1 MQGCIPCQRPATRW
15 SPVQVQDTCKPVVAG
30 DMQYLFTP
38 SASQSGGPAIG
49 GRLARTRTDA
59 ASLSGTYFS
68 WPSQLTA
75 ALALELQTCSIHTP
89 SSLVQG
95 SS

>member
-1 MQGCIPCQRPATRW
+1 MRGCIPCQCPATQL
-15 SPVQVQDTCKPVVAG
+15 SPVQVKDACQPVAAS

-59 ASLSGTYFS
+59 ASLLGLY
-68 WPSQLTA
+68 
-75 ALALELQTCSIHTP
+75 C
-89 SSLVQG
+89 
-95 SS
+95 